1 MIFPLHLFQEYTEH
15 KSLKGLRNEVFYL
28 TYIKIALW
36 RIFCMA
42 PSMHPETVATS
53 LNFQAAGAQKHLCL
67 SRWVNIFHWKR
78 SGDKRWRTN

>member
-15 KSLKGLRNEVFYL
+15 KSLKGLMNDDIFYL

-36 RIFCMA
+36 INFCMA

-53 LNFQAAGAQKHLCL
+53 LNFQAAGAQNHLCL
-67 SRWVNIFHWKR
+67 SRWETLRGQKVAH
-78 SGDKRWRTN
+78 